1 MNFRNP
7 GFFGLLILF
16 ILSLQVAMSYLSV
29 RFLWGGEWAEGIIL
43 FLGVIALGCAMAY
56 YVAWLRRGK
65 KPRR

>member
-1 MNFRNP
+1 LNFRKP
-7 GFFGLLILF
+7 GFFGLLILI

-29 RFLWGGEWAEGIIL
+29 RFLWNGEWAEGIIF

-65 KPRR
+65 MPR